1 MERVGLGAL
10 VLHARFSLVND
21 DFSTNQ
27 EERYAQGFFFNLNL
41 VLVRLLLF
49 VFYFLDLLDLL
60 VLLHSLEVVI
70 DILAGILL
78 DFVLVLSIVIGVD
91 LLFLSVVLVL
101 VS

>member
-49 VFYFLDLLDLL
+49 VFYFLDLL
-60 VLLHSLEVVI
+60 HSLEVVI

-91 LLFLSVVLVL
+91 LLFLSVILVL